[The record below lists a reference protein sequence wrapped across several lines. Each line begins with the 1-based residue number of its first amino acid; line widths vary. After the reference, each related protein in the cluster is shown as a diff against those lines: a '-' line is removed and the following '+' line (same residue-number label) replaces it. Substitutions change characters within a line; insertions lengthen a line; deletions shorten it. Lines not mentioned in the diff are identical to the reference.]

1 MRGKMRQDALDGDF
15 LLEAL
20 DASGLPEENL
30 GHSTCLEFLDQVVSL
45 IGHCRSLALPAGVIP
60 LSFAGTG
67 RVKERMSI
75 DTLPLRRLTAPV
87 PRSPKPLRIA
97 PSVLSADFGRL
108 EAEVQAVDQAGAD
121 WIHVDVMDGRFVP
134 NITIGPLI
142 VKAIRAATRK
152 TVDVHLMIVE
162 PEKYVQ
168 AFADAGAD
176 VITVHAEA
184 CTHLHRTLQEIRA
197 LGKRAGVSFN
207 PHTSPD
213 CLPYVL
219 PDVDLVLVMSVNP
232 GFGGQSYIPSASAKL
247 AQIRDM
253 IDDAGLDIDLEV
265 DGGVKPGTARQV
277 IDAGADVIV
286 AGSAVFN
293 HDDYA
298 AAITAIR
305 EDGE

>member
-1 MRGKMRQDALDGDF
+1 
-15 LLEAL
+15 
-20 DASGLPEENL
+20 
-30 GHSTCLEFLDQVVSL
+30 VS
-45 IGHCRSLALPAGVIP
+45 
-60 LSFAGTG
+60 
-67 RVKERMSI
+67 
-75 DTLPLRRLTAPV
+75 
-87 PRSPKPLRIA
+87 RSPKPLRIA

-142 VKAIRAATRK
+142 VKAIRSATEK
-152 TVDVHLMIVE
+152 VVDVHLMIVE

-184 CTHLHRTLQEIRA
+184 CTHLHRTLQQIRA

-207 PHTSPD
+207 PHTAPD
-213 CLPYVL
+213 CLPYIL

-232 GFGGQSYIPSASAKL
+232 GFGGQSYIPSATSKL

-253 IDDAGLDIDLEV
+253 IDEAGLDIDLEV

-277 IDAGADVIV
+277 IEAGADVIV
-286 AGSAVFN
+286 AGSAVFG
-293 HDDYA
+293 HDDYV
-298 AAITAIR
+298 AAIAAIR
-305 EDGE
+305 KDGE